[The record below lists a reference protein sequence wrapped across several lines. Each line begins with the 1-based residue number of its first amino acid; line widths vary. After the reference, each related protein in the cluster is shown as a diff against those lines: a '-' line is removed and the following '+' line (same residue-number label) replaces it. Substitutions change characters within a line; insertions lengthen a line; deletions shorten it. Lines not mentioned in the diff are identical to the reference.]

1 MSLIQIFTYV
11 AYAFGF
17 IFLAGALTLFVG
29 IFKSTKTKEEKK
41 IAKMAARDRKNKTSD
56 TPESATA
63 LKPAGSFF
71 GNRGT
76 AQVKL
81 PTLGESGTNA
91 IQESIPVAQFI
102 PVKQQ
107 ADQTHYDID
116 IPSHVEQ
123 NIPSEPRPS
132 QETRNIPSE
141 PRPSQET
148 RNIPKPVNVDNKGQD
163 NKNPSFPRP
172 NFSNSNI
179 DLKPAS
185 KENGKFNFPF

>member
-132 QETRNIPSE
+132 QETRNIP
-141 PRPSQET
+141 
-148 RNIPKPVNVDNKGQD
+148 KPVNVDNKGQD